1 MHYLPRSSGIEEL
14 SSSQDRRGKKK
25 LDQGSMV
32 ARLKGEEGSSLAHS
46 DPVFSFFNMVFRN
59 AGIRIGCLLL
69 SSLVKAFLLDC
80 IIPREDFF
88 PLFLQRNSIQYLVEE
103 FLTEMPQPPYS
114 FCQFESA
121 NERQALN
128 STLGK
133 KPTFS
138 PYATRAAFRQPS
150 YVHP

>member
-80 IIPREDFF
+80 IIPREDDVL
-88 PLFLQRNSIQYLVEE
+88 PLIPPKEFHSISGGGI
-103 FLTEMPQPPYS
+103 PHRD
-114 FCQFESA
+114 A
-121 NERQALN
+121 
-128 STLGK
+128 
-133 KPTFS
+133 
-138 PYATRAAFRQPS
+138 ATPLLLLS
-150 YVHP
+150 I